1 MFGDM
6 RAPPRPATRSE
17 KRGPRPHAASPG
29 DAHDHGFQRY
39 TVMLLPLTL
48 FFVTTYSPV
57 DR

>member
-1 MFGDM
+1 M